1 MRELLIDNYIK
12 QALLEDM
19 PYGDVTTDNLIG
31 DTNLSIGHFLAKEN
45 GVIAGIPILKQVFLT
60 IDNSIVFNDHLK
72 DGDEVKK
79 GDIILEIEGKT
90 KSILKGERLALN
102 IMQRMS
108 GIATLTQQFVE
119 KVKRYPVRI
128 VDTRKTTP
136 NFRIFEKEAVL
147 IGGGFNH
154 RFNLSDAVMIKD
166 NHIEASGSITNA
178 VTILRSKISHT
189 TKIEVEVENLDM
201 LKEAIDAKA
210 DIIMLDN
217 MSLDLMKEAVEINH
231 HQALIEASGN
241 MSLDRVEE
249 VAKCGV
255 DIISVGALTHSY
267 RSLDISLRFK
277 I

>member
-1 MRELLIDNYIK
+1 MKELLVEQLIK
-12 QALLEDM
+12 QALIEDM
-19 PYGDVTTDNLIG
+19 PYGDVTTDNLI
-31 DTNLSIGHFLAKEN
+31 DENNLSKGYFVAKQK
-45 GVIAGIPILKQVFLT
+45 GVIAGIKYLKQVFLI
-60 IDNSIVFNDHLK
+60 IDSNIQFIEHIK
-72 DGDEVKK
+72 DGCKVNE

-108 GIATLTQQFVE
+108 GVATLTHQFVD
-119 KVKRYPVRI
+119 KVKGTTTRI

-147 IGGGFNH
+147 MGGGYNH
-154 RFNLSDAVMIKD
+154 RFSLSDAVMLKD
-166 NHIEASGSITNA
+166 NHIEARGGIKEA
-178 VTILRSKISHT
+178 VTSIRLEIPHT
-189 TKIEVEVENLDM
+189 TKIEVEVENLAM
-201 LKEAIDAKA
+201 LKEALAVKA

-217 MSLDLMKEAVEINH
+217 MSTDMMKEAVKIND
-231 HQALIEASGN
+231 HQAILEASGN
-241 MSLDRVEE
+241 MTLDRVEE

-267 RSLDISLRFK
+267 NALDISLRFK